1 MVAQA
6 DVSSTET
13 SRSDRSRDI
22 KAMQRMRTN
31 SQGQGKSGRPLD
43 FVIELQRWIL
53 QFSQWRDCI
62 LISQTEN

>member
-6 DVSSTET
+6 DVSSTEM

-53 QFSQWRDCI
+53 QFSQ
-62 LISQTEN
+62 